1 MAAVVETIS
10 NSGKNQCVLKDSVKR
25 EGSVEFRDR
34 SIVVQPEMP
43 HDPCVRSSAPLL
55 CRMVCRRGTSRIP
68 GGACISPVR
77 NAADLEEEGAAA
89 GGPSEA
95 SVQYVGCSVARS
107 SRRNSG
113 WTTAGS
119 ARNVRWCGAIGPSS
133 AEWRRSTNAAMIG
146 YLVSATAGSRD
157 VSEQVSNRQSEARA
171 LKHQL
176 AAAARLSAVT
186 SSFASGPADAGF
198 CPVMRRPSTTT

>member
-68 GGACISPVR
+68 GGACISPVH
-77 NAADLEEEGAAA
+77 NAAELAEESAAA
-89 GGPSEA
+89 GGPSA
-95 SVQYVGCSVARS
+95 ALVQYVGCRVARLS
-107 SRRNSG
+107 CRFSCRA
-113 WTTAGS
+113 TAGN
-119 ARNVRWCGAIGPSS
+119 ARDVRQCGAIGSCG
-133 AEWRRSTNAAMIG
+133 ARWRRSTNTAVIG
-146 YLVSATAGSRD
+146 CLLSATTGSLGR
-157 VSEQVSNRQSEARA
+157 E
-171 LKHQL
+171 
-176 AAAARLSAVT
+176 
-186 SSFASGPADAGF
+186 
-198 CPVMRRPSTTT
+198 

>member
-25 EGSVEFRDR
+25 SGSVEFRDR

-68 GGACISPVR
+68 GGACISPVH
-77 NAADLEEEGAAA
+77 NAAELAEESAAA

-107 SRRNSG
+107 SRRNG
-113 WTTAGS
+113 CWTIAGN
-119 ARNVRWCGAIGPSS
+119 ARDVRQCGAIGSCG
-133 AEWRRSTNAAMIG
+133 ARWRRSTNTAVIG
-146 YLVSATAGSRD
+146 CLLSATTGSLGR
-157 VSEQVSNRQSEARA
+157 E
-171 LKHQL
+171 
-176 AAAARLSAVT
+176 
-186 SSFASGPADAGF
+186 
-198 CPVMRRPSTTT
+198 